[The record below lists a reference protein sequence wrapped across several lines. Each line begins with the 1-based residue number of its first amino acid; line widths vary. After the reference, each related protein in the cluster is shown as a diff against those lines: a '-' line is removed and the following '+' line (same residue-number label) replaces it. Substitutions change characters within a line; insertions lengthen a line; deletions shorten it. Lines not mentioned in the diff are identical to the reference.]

1 MPLHDLDLAKN
12 LVAQGEYELV
22 THKARN
28 DSKNLGWG
36 SRHHAAIFN
45 LLDVDRHYSKSP
57 RKQQSDWGYL
67 DCDQYSIKIVEL
79 ERDDDYEPSSPDEPP
94 IREARRYEAGIEC
107 FVKFA
112 IDTDNPTVAIISLHV

>member
-1 MPLHDLDLAKN
+1 MPLHNLADAKI
-12 LVAQGEYELV
+12 LVEQGKYELV

-36 SRHHAAIFN
+36 SKHHAAIFN

-57 RKQQSDWGYL
+57 KDQKSSWGDL
-67 DCDQYSIKIVEL
+67 DCDQYSIRILEL
-79 ERDDDYEPSSPDEPP
+79 ERNEDYEPSSPGEPP

-107 FVKFA
+107 FVKFS
-112 IDTDNPTVAIISLHV
+112 IDPDDPTVAIVSLHV